1 MRVTWRA
8 RYTDLRSEGA
18 RAMMRS
24 HERVLVELLDDATRS
39 GPGGGKDPYSPWS
52 AAIRAAS
59 SSSAR
64 R

>member
-8 RYTDLRSEGA
+8 RYTNLNSEGA
-18 RAMMRS
+18 RAMLRA
-24 HERVLVELLDDATRS
+24 HERVLVELLDDAARS
-39 GPGGGKDPYSPWS
+39 CETGQAFSPWRT
-52 AAIRAAS
+52 AIRSAS